1 MRQVIQKR
9 VHVLAT
15 LNKLYLKSLPGFP
28 FEIFKKI
35 HNKNKK
41 YIIKTK
47 HKGIED

>member
-28 FEIFKKI
+28 
-35 HNKNKK
+35 
-41 YIIKTK
+41 IKSL
-47 HKGIED
+47 